1 MKTEMKSKPLLNK
14 EEIDLENQSTKQTAP
29 TTSKSKTKTN
39 NAISCSKANFNH
51 QQDVDAITNKGS
63 IKSNANKNDKNN
75 KENNQDLVLVNNEE
89 MHKFYTT
96 RLKHSL
102 IIRFL
107 LLVPIQNLSLCLIS
121 QFSENVS

>member
-1 MKTEMKSKPLLNK
+1 MKFKMKNKSLLDK
-14 EEIDLENQSTKQTAP
+14 EEIDLENHSKKTTTP
-29 TTSKSKTKTN
+29 CTSKSKLRTNNFLTRSKTN
-39 NAISCSKANFNH
+39 LNYQSNECVNN
-51 QQDVDAITNKGS
+51 NS
-63 IKSNANKNDKNN
+63 IKSNSNKNDKTN
-75 KENNQDLVLVNNEE
+75 KETNQDLVLVNNED